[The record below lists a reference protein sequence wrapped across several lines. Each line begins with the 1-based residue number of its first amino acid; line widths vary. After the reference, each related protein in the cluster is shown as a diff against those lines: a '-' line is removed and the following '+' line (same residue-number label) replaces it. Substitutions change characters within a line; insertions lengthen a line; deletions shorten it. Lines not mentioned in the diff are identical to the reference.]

1 MKKISLL
8 SVVSMLVLAASVALG
23 ITVLPVNTVKADG
36 DIQID
41 ETNFPDENF
50 RNWLKSQTYG
60 TDGILTV
67 DEIASVT
74 EIRVEEQNITD
85 LTGIENFTA
94 LNTLY
99 CYSNQLTSLDVSKNT
114 KLKTLGC
121 SKNQL
126 TSLNVS
132 TNTGLKWLNCGL
144 NQLTQLDVSN
154 CTALETI
161 ICYSNQ
167 LTSLDVSKHT
177 SLAVLRC
184 YDNKLTSLDVRNS
197 TSLIELRCSE
207 NQLTSLDV
215 TKNTLLEVLYCYSNN
230 LTSLDLGNKPKL
242 TNLGCSSNKLTSLNI
257 NSAPKLRWLNC
268 DFNKLTSLDV
278 SGSTALETLY
288 CSSNKLTSLIIGN
301 NTSLKVLHCELNQLA
316 DIDVSSCT
324 ALVEL
329 DCSKNRLIGLEV
341 KNNTKLTTLNCSEN
355 PLGSLDVSNN
365 SDLIELS
372 CYQNKLTDLDVKN
385 NTALEKLICY
395 SNLLTGLDVDNNTVL
410 NTLRC
415 HNNNLTSLDVG
426 KNIAL
431 KHLDCGTNELTSL
444 DVSNNSALIELW
456 CYQNK
461 LTDLDVTKN
470 IALRKLSFYS
480 NQLTGLD
487 VSKNTALVF
496 LSCYSNPMTGLDVSQ
511 NPELTDLY
519 CNYNKLTGLDVSM
532 NTKLSYLNC
541 IDNSFIKVYL
551 PKESEKYNSSNGVK
565 RVVLTPADWKFSGVE
580 WIIDNDDPSK
590 TKAFA
595 KFDCIKEGEED
606 YKVKSEM
613 DVKNLSFVAAGCEN
627 AGNAEYTASLSP
639 DFSRTGEAITE
650 PKTVEVTAK
659 GHKWG
664 EWTVTTPATVG
675 KTGVKI
681 HTCSVCG
688 KSETATVAKLTP
700 TPTATPSP
708 TAKPA
713 VKPTGTPA
721 PTKAATVSLALNK
734 KTANIICGKT
744 LTLKATLKGSSS
756 KITWK
761 SSDTKIATVDASGK
775 IKAKMAGEVTITAT
789 AAGKSAK
796 CTVTVL
802 YKDVTNTKDFW
813 YAPTNYLTAKGV
825 VKGYDKQ
832 TKFKPANKCTRAQ
845 MVTFIWRLQGEPK
858 PKTSKCKF
866 SDVKKTDYF
875 YKACIWGNENH
886 IVEGYKDGTFGPQIV
901 CARKHAVTF
910 LWRLANKPKPTST
923 KNKFK
928 DVKKSDYFYQA
939 TLWASEK
946 KILAGYSDGTFRPNG
961 DCLRRQ
967 MVTFLYKYDKFVNNK

>member
-23 ITVLPVNTVKADG
+23 ITVLPANTVKADG

-50 RNWLKSQTYG
+50 RKWLESQTYG
-60 TDGILTV
+60 TDGILTE

-74 EIRVEEQNITD
+74 EIRVQEKNITD
-85 LTGIENFTA
+85 LTGIGNFKA
-94 LNTLY
+94 LKILY
-99 CYSNQLTSLDVSKNT
+99 CYS
-114 KLKTLGC
+114 
-121 SKNQL
+121 
-126 TSLNVS
+126 
-132 TNTGLKWLNCGL
+132 
-144 NQLTQLDVSN
+144 
-154 CTALETI
+154 
-161 ICYSNQ
+161 
-167 LTSLDVSKHT
+167 
-177 SLAVLRC
+177 
-184 YDNKLTSLDVRNS
+184 NKLTSLDV
-197 TSLIELRCSE
+197 
-207 NQLTSLDV
+207 
-215 TKNTLLEVLYCYSNN
+215 SNN
-230 LTSLDLGNKPKL
+230 TKL
-242 TNLGCSSNKLTSLNI
+242 TTLGCTSNKLTSLNI
-257 NSAPKLRWLNC
+257 NNVPELRWLNC
-268 DFNKLTSLDV
+268 DFNQLTSLDV
-278 SGSTALETLY
+278 SGSTALGTLY
-288 CSSNKLTSLIIGN
+288 CTSNKLTSLIIGN
-301 NTSLKVLHCELNQLA
+301 NTALKVLRCQYNQLE

-365 SDLIELS
+365 SDLIELW

-385 NTALEKLICY
+385 NTALVKLNCF

-415 HNNNLTSLDVG
+415 HDNNLTSLDVG

-431 KHLDCGTNELTSL
+431 KYLDCGTNELTSL
-444 DVSNNSALIELW
+444 DVSNNSDLIELW

-461 LTDLDVTKN
+461 LSDLDVTNN
-470 IALRKLSFYS
+470 IALQKLSFYS

-496 LSCYSNPMTGLDVSQ
+496 LSCHSNQMTGLDVSQ

-519 CNYNKLTGLDVSM
+519 CKYNKLTGLDVSM
-532 NTKLSYLNC
+532 NTKLSYLDC
-541 IDNSFIKVYL
+541 IGNSFNKVYL

-580 WIIDNDDPSK
+580 WMIDNDDPSK

-659 GHKWG
+659 GHKWD

-681 HTCSVCG
+681 RTCSVCG

-713 VKPTGTPA
+713 VKPTGAPA
-721 PTKAATVSLALNK
+721 EPTKAVAVSLALNK
-734 KTANIICGKT
+734 ETANVICGKT
-744 LTLKATLKGSSS
+744 FTLKATLTGSSD

-761 SSDTKIATVDASGK
+761 SSDTKIATVDANGK
-775 IKAKMAGEVTITAT
+775 IKANMAGEVTITST

-796 CTVTVL
+796 CVVTVL
-802 YKDVTNTKDFW
+802 YKDVTNSKDFW

-832 TKFKPANKCTRAQ
+832 TKFNPANKCTRAQ

-858 PKTSKCKF
+858 PKASKCKF

-910 LWRLANKPKPTST
+910 LWRLANKPKPSST

-946 KILAGYSDGTFRPNG
+946 KILAGYSDGTFRSNG

-967 MVTFLYKYDKFVNNK
+967 MVTFLYKYDKYINGKG